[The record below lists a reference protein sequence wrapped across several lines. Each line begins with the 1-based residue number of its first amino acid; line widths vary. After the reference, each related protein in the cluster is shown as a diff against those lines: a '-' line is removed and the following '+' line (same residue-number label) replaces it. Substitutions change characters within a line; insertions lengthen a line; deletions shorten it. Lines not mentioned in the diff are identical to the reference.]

1 MRIDEKYPEEVKG
14 LLALAREKGCLT
26 RSEIRLQLP
35 EELLA
40 DQAEMDELHDL
51 LRAQEIDILEGD
63 QELEAEDILGET
75 LPPQID
81 VRRKNE
87 PLPVG
92 EQERTNDPVRMYL
105 REMGTVPLLTR
116 EGEVAIAKR
125 IEEGELKVLR
135 ALSQSRFGLDEILS
149 IPDRLKGHPKA
160 VEEMFE
166 ISEDAL
172 GAKGGTL
179 TREELIRRKVNQAN
193 KRVAKIRRLS
203 SELDEFVHRRGK
215 LKDSS
220 AARRRLDEKVSVMQ
234 LKIAEA
240 IQDVGLLQ
248 HYIDRLVDR
257 DDVPRAKPRPAP
269 RRVPEDLSTA
279 VPQQIQR
286 RSEILDCRER
296 HRNFHSVQDRQ
307 RIGNPHGPA
316 RDKPPHLA
324 FR

>member
-1 MRIDEKYPEEVKG
+1 LRIDEKYPEEVKG

-40 DQAEMDELHDL
+40 DPAEMDELHDL
-51 LRAQEIDILEGD
+51 LRAQDIDILEGD
-63 QELEAEDILGET
+63 QEFDAEDILGET

-81 VRRKNE
+81 HRRKNE
-87 PLPVG
+87 PLPVA

-116 EGEVAIAKR
+116 EGEVTIAKR

-149 IPDRLKGHPKA
+149 IPERLKAHPKA

-179 TREELIRRKVNQAN
+179 SREELIKRKVNQAN
-193 KRVAKIRRLS
+193 KRVAKIRRFSADRDAL
-203 SELDEFVHRRGK
+203 VHRQGK
-215 LKDSS
+215 LKEGSKT
-220 AARRRLDEKVSVMQ
+220 RRDLADRKSV
-234 LKIAEA
+234 
-240 IQDVGLLQ
+240 V
-248 HYIDRLVDR
+248 
-257 DDVPRAKPRPAP
+257 
-269 RRVPEDLSTA
+269 
-279 VPQQIQR
+279 
-286 RSEILDCRER
+286 
-296 HRNFHSVQDRQ
+296 
-307 RIGNPHGPA
+307 
-316 RDKPPHLA
+316 
-324 FR
+324 